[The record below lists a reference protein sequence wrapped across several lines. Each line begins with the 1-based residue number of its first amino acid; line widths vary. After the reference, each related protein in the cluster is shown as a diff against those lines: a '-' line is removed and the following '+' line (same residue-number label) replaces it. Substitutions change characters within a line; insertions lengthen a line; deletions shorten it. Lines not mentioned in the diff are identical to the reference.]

1 MALQDLLNLSVAR
14 QKIGISEERIEAI
27 KPALREYIAFWRE
40 YPDLFVDFMV
50 RGTRTEVKEGEF
62 HFYFYQRVF
71 LRCVMRHQ
79 YVYAVFPRA
88 YSKSFLSVMALM
100 IRCILYPRANL
111 FVTSGGKEQAAG
123 ILKDKVNEICT
134 LIPSFRREIDWRRG
148 KTLEGKDYCMYIF
161 KNGSTLDNIAA
172 RESSRGKRRHGGLV
186 EECVGVDDQILRE
199 VIIPIMA
206 ISRRCMDGTSQ
217 ATETLNRSQ
226 VFVTTAGYKGTF
238 PYERLIGFLVRMA
251 MQPERCIVL
260 GGTWRLPVEVG
271 LQSKTFIQDQK
282 EEGTFNEASFEREYE
297 SRWTGDVEN
306 AFFNSEMFDRGR
318 ILKQPEYEASGRS
331 SKNQY
336 YILSVDVG
344 RKGCDT
350 VVCVFKVSPQVQ
362 GPSLKSLV
370 NIYTLTDEHFG
381 DQAIEL
387 KKLYY
392 KYKARR
398 LVIDGNGLGI
408 GLIDYMVKP
417 SIEPDTGD
425 VLPDFGVYGG
435 TQEDAAEEYKKYR
448 TADCEENAIYI
459 LKANAPINT
468 EAHANAQVNL
478 SSGKVKML
486 IDDRDAKI
494 KLLGTK
500 VGQNMKPEERS
511 NYLKPFTLT
520 SILKEEMMNL
530 REENEGTNIILKQA
544 NKGIKKDKFSSFEYG
559 LYYIK
564 ILMIIMSVLSKTA
577 MLKWK
582 PQNSMMFWN
591 VSLVGKPMS
600 LLLALIHQKMSHYM

>member
-1 MALQDLLNLSVAR
+1 MALQDLLDLNTKR
-14 QKIGISEERIEAI
+14 QKIGLSEERINAI
-27 KPALREYIAFWRE
+27 KPYLRDYVAYWRE
-40 YPDLFVDFMV
+40 YPDMFVDFMV
-50 RGTRTEVKEGEF
+50 RGTRTEVREGEF

-123 ILKDKVNEICT
+123 ILKDKVQEICT
-134 LIPSFRREIDWRRG
+134 LIPAFDREIDRRRG
-148 KTLEGKDYCMYIF
+148 KTLEGKDYCKYVF
-161 KNGSTLDNIAA
+161 KSGSTLDNIAA
-172 RESSRGKRRHGGLV
+172 RETSRGKRKHGGLV

-199 VIIPIMA
+199 VIIPTMA
-206 ISRRCMDGTSQ
+206 ISRRCMDGTTQ
-217 ATETLNRSQ
+217 PAETLNKSQ
-226 VFVTTAGYKGTF
+226 VFVTTAGYKGTY
-238 PYERLIGFLVRMA
+238 PYERLIGFLVRMVT
-251 MQPERCIVL
+251 QPERCIVL
-260 GGTWRLPVEVG
+260 GGTWRLPVAVG

-282 EEGTFNEASFEREYE
+282 DEGTFNEASFEREYE
-297 SRWTGDVEN
+297 SRWTGDVED
-306 AFFNSEMFDRGR
+306 AYFNSEMFNRGR

-350 VVCVFKVSPQVQ
+350 VVCVFKVTPQPQ

-381 DQAIEL
+381 DQALEL

-392 KYKARR
+392 KYNARR
-398 LVIDGNGLGI
+398 IVIDGNGLGI

-417 SIEPDTGD
+417 SIDPETGD
-425 VLPDFGVYGG
+425 TVADFGVYGG

-448 TADCEENAIYI
+448 TPDCEYDAIYI

-468 EAHANAQVNL
+468 EAHANTQVNL

-486 IDDRDAKI
+486 IDERDAKI

-511 NYLKPFTLT
+511 IYLKPFTLT

-544 NKGIKKDKFSSFEYG
+544 NKGIKKDKFSAFEYG

-564 ILMIIMSVLSKTA
+564 VEEDNKKRKKKFNA
-577 MLKWK
+577 ADW
-582 PQNSMMFWN
+582 MFIN
-591 VSLVGKPMS
+591 
-600 LLLALIHQKMSHYM
+600 